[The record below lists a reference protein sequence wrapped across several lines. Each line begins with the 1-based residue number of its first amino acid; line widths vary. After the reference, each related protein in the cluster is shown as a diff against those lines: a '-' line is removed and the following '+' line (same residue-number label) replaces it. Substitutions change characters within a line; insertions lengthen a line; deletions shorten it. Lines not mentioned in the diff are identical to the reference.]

1 MNHFIE
7 KNILI
12 DDLLELEIMYM
23 PEVLEIFNEL
33 KSTDNI
39 DNDIELLDIVI
50 QIIDSNIW
58 ETEEYL
64 KSVSIS
70 LDNLE
75 FVSHYK
81 NSTKDQVEPVILYYS
96 DGKIIKEFNSQKEC
110 AEFLLVSPASVCNAI
125 KYNRL
130 IFKNYN

>member
-64 KSVSIS
+64 KSISIS

-75 FVSHYK
+75 FENNYIS
-81 NSTKDQVEPVILYYS
+81 NNLNDLYI
-96 DGKIIKEFNSQKEC
+96 GKHKIQTFINKINKL
-110 AEFLLVSPASVCNAI
+110 EFLIDSISEMNI
-125 KYNRL
+125 K
-130 IFKNYN
+130 

>member
-64 KSVSIS
+64 KSISIS

-75 FVSHYK
+75 FENNNIS
-81 NSTKDQVEPVILYYS
+81 NNLNDLYIS
-96 DGKIIKEFNSQKEC
+96 KHKIETFINKINKVDNMLNLQFNLMSLK
-110 AEFLLVSPASVCNAI
+110 
-125 KYNRL
+125 
-130 IFKNYN
+130 

>member
-23 PEVLEIFNEL
+23 PEVLQIFNEL
-33 KSTDNI
+33 RNIDSI

-64 KSVSIS
+64 KSISIS
-70 LDNLE
+70 IDNLE
-75 FVSHYK
+75 FENNYIS
-81 NSTKDQVEPVILYYS
+81 NNLNDLYIS
-96 DGKIIKEFNSQKEC
+96 KHKIQTFITPFS
-110 AEFLLVSPASVCNAI
+110 L
-125 KYNRL
+125 
-130 IFKNYN
+130 

>member
-23 PEVLEIFNEL
+23 PEVLQIFNEL
-33 KSTDNI
+33 RNIDSI
-39 DNDIELLDIVI
+39 DNDIELLYIVI

-64 KSVSIS
+64 KSISIS
-70 LDNLE
+70 IDNLE
-75 FVSHYK
+75 FENNYIS
-81 NSTKDQVEPVILYYS
+81 NNLNDLYIS
-96 DGKIIKEFNSQKEC
+96 KHKIQTFINKTNKF
-110 AEFLLVSPASVCNAI
+110 EFLIDSISEMNI
-125 KYNRL
+125 K
-130 IFKNYN
+130 